1 MGILQ
6 KAGGAVSSAGKS
18 LVGKAGDFLS
28 GTASNTG
35 AGLGQFQ
42 AKPIDINEDAFGDAQ
57 SEGVQRRFGNQLRES
72 QTRTGPQMSAAQV
85 GNAAQA
91 TAATID
97 QSKQGQFRNQQQQL
111 ANQLAAQAQGQGPSL
126 AAGQLQQA
134 TNRNI
139 AQGMAMAASQRGAT
153 AGQGLRQMAQQT
165 AAANQQAAGQSAQ
178 LRMQEQMSA
187 QQQLANVAG
196 AARDQDIGLATSQAG
211 LQQQAGLANQDAT
224 NQFKLTQA
232 GLNQQAAA
240 NNQQSE
246 LSQRGM
252 NDDMAKFYNQGIMG
266 MEMADRDAA
275 MGLETLKVNQNVGLA
290 GPNQAAYADA
300 SKRRGGFLGG
310 LGEAV
315 SSLPL
320 MKAAGGVVGES
331 GAKGYDSVAKK
342 FAVALSSGLG
352 EDEDEKDSGHKKFG
366 RAVGKGISTAM
377 QPTKSPTGLDA
388 STGGTYGQAPMT
400 ASEGGRVP
408 GEAEYAGDDLRNDKV
423 HVMLSPGEIIVPRS
437 IADDTKRTIAFIRAL
452 ADEGKGKKPSK
463 ATDDK
468 KLAEA
473 LAKARRAG

>member
-6 KAGGAVSSAGKS
+6 KAGGAVSSAGKG

-57 SEGVQRRFGNQLRES
+57 SEGLQRKFANQLSEAKG
-72 QTRTGPQMSAAQV
+72 RTGPQMSAAQV

-91 TAATID
+91 TAAKID
-97 QSKQGQFRNQQQQL
+97 QSQQGQFRNQQQQL

-153 AGQGLRQMAQQT
+153 AGQGLRQVAQQT

-187 QQQLANVAG
+187 QQQLAGVAG

-211 LQQQAGLANQDAT
+211 LQQQVGLANQDAT

-232 GLNQQAAA
+232 GFNQQASA

-246 LSQRGM
+246 LTQRGM
-252 NDDMAKFYNQGIMG
+252 NDDMSKFYNQGIMG

-275 MGLETLKVNQNVGLA
+275 MGLETLKVNQNVGLSSA
-290 GPNQAAYADA
+290 NQAGYADA

-310 LGEAV
+310 LGEGMA
-315 SSLPL
+315 SMFAS
-320 MKAAGGVVGES
+320 GGVVGGS
-331 GAKGYDSVAKK
+331 GAKGYESVAKK
-342 FAVALSSGLG
+342 FAMSLASGVG
-352 EDEDEKDSGHKKFG
+352 DEQEKEIGQKTFG
-366 RAVGKGISTAM
+366 RSVGKGIGKSM
-377 QPTKSPTGLDA
+377 QPTKSPSGLDA
-388 STGGTYGQAPMT
+388 STGATYGQAPMT

-408 GEAEYAGDDLRNDKV
+408 GEAEYPGDDLRNDKV
-423 HVMLSPGEIIVPRS
+423 QVLLSPGEIIVPRS

-452 ADEGKGKKPSK
+452 ADEAKGKKASK